1 MLSHADRERFTE
13 LVKSIPREGANELL
27 EFLNGSDFFEAPAS
41 LKLHHA
47 SEGGLCRYS
56 LARYDFLTKLADIGG
71 IACGLD
77 SLLITGL
84 LASINKTNYFEQ
96 TFINKKV
103 YCADGDKHDERGKF
117 RWESE
122 AGYKVKDPEERFVFG
137 TSGQNAERL
146 ITNYMPLRDAE
157 SAAIVNLGVTYE
169 NPTFNYAQI
178 YKKYPLACLLA
189 QADQLATYFDLEGEV
204 PF

>member
-1 MLSHADRERFTE
+1 MLSPAEKNRFLE
-13 LVKSIPREGANELL
+13 LVKSIPREGVDELI
-27 EFLNGSDFFEAPAS
+27 EYLNSSDFFEAPAS

-47 SEGGLCRYS
+47 YEGGLCRYS
-56 LARYDFLTKLADIGG
+56 LARYGFLTKLIEVSGYN
-71 IACGLD
+71 CSED
-77 SLLITGL
+77 SILITGL
-84 LASINKTNYFEQ
+84 LASLNKANYFEP

-103 YCADGDKHDERGKF
+103 YCADGDKRDERGKF

-122 AGYKVKDPEERFVFG
+122 AGYKIKEPEDRFIFG

-146 ITNYMPLRDAE
+146 ITNYVPLRDTE

-169 NPTFNYAQI
+169 NPTFNYAAV
-178 YKKYPLACLLA
+178 YKKYPLAALLA
-189 QADQLATYFDLEGEV
+189 LADQLAIYFDPGEE

>member
-1 MLSHADRERFTE
+1 MLSLADKNRFLE
-13 LVKSIPREGANELL
+13 LVRSIPREGVDELVG
-27 EFLNGSDFFEAPAS
+27 FLNGSDFFEAPAS
-41 LKLHHA
+41 PKLHHA
-47 SEGGLCRYS
+47 YEGGLCRYS
-56 LARYDFLTKLADIGG
+56 LARYDFLTKLADMTGT
-71 IACGLD
+71 ACGQD
-77 SLLITGL
+77 SLLIAGL
-84 LASINKTNYFEQ
+84 LASINKINYFEQ

-117 RWESE
+117 KWVSE
-122 AGYKVKDPEERFVFG
+122 AGYRVKDPEERFAFG
-137 TSGQNAERL
+137 TSGQNAERI
-146 ITNYMPLRDAE
+146 ITNYMPLKDAE

-189 QADQLATYFDLEGEV
+189 LADQLATYFDLEGEE